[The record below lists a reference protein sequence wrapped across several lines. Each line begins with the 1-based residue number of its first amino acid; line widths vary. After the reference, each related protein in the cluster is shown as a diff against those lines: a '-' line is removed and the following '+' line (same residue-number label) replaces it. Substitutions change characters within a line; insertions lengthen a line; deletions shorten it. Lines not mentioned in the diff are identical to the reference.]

1 MAPSAASAKP
11 ASPKTFDDLDGDFC
25 KDEVLVRLIHFW
37 EARNHTRGNALL
49 GIELLF
55 IDTKSTTMQ
64 GFIPANSIFR
74 YEDSLKR
81 NALYKLK
88 NFIINPRKKV
98 YRVSDHKSAIFFT
111 NQTSLDEITNG
122 DQTLDLQKFRIRPYN
137 DFAAIADQN
146 GDLYDVIGQIRL
158 ITGDNLHTP
167 TSLAEAPQV
176 ANGRAK
182 DKVFLHLFMKDGETV
197 RIFLWDRIAETFRK
211 RWNDSPTKPDVVLIT
226 TVSSKTL
233 GGAVVMNS
241 TSSTRLFFD
250 KDIPEI
256 TEFIT
261 WLGEEGNNTLTLNS
275 SSSAI
280 TKIETVTIK
289 DIYKFIEEENPQRAS
304 FICVATI
311 VGVLGERGWK
321 YISCTGCNT
330 MLEKSD
336 TTLLCKTCNTP
347 NTIGVV
353 RFRFEISVRDE
364 NNDVT
369 TFVIF
374 DQEGT
379 NLTGRKAPD
388 VSREMLEDGGSE
400 GSNNKIPE
408 CILDI
413 VGRTCKFQL
422 KLTHFNFRT
431 SRQTMTVSRI
441 VEGKIDVNAMGS
453 EETMKKKENKAK
465 DGVTTG
471 KDKQKLEFLQPEEP
485 TTKKLEKRPR
495 LT

>member
-182 DKVFLHLFMKDGETV
+182 DKVFLHLFMKE
-197 RIFLWDRIAETFRK
+197 
-211 RWNDSPTKPDVVLIT
+211 
-226 TVSSKTL
+226 
-233 GGAVVMNS
+233 
-241 TSSTRLFFD
+241 
-250 KDIPEI
+250 
-256 TEFIT
+256 
-261 WLGEEGNNTLTLNS
+261 LGEEGNNTLTLNS